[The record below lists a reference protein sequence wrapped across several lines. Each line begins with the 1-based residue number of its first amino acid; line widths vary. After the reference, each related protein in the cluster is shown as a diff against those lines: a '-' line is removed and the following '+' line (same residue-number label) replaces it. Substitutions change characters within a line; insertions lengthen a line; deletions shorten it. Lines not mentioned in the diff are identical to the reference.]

1 MMNRKTFLLETIGLG
16 TSLMFAPGL
25 MNSLYAQR
33 NAAFIPVADL
43 MKRLIEGNDKF
54 TEDFLTKGA
63 EATRQGG
70 RAYGY
75 NFAKISAAYANP
87 KSKFYQD
94 ARLVKCLEEIAVNF
108 DAALQP
114 DGTMNAGNIESPPDT
129 AFIMEPLCSGVHILN
144 QNKNKALDKAKAL
157 IKTPVERVGQ
167 ALTVGGV
174 HTPNHRWEIC
184 AALAWINK
192 IYPDKKY
199 VNRIDEWLSEG
210 IFIDEDGHY
219 PERSMNYADV
229 ENRAFITIGHLLNRP
244 ALYAPVK
251 KSLEMAWYY
260 TEPNGDLI
268 TFDSRRQDQYS
279 NREIIV
285 QYLHYRFLAIEQN
298 NGLFSAVASFI
309 ETLPKF
315 QEYVIDQTLYNFMAD
330 PVLAKELPKA
340 APLPVDY
347 EKLFK
352 TSSLARIRRGETAL
366 TLFGG
371 NDFPLVIAS
380 GRSVSPNFFG
390 YRKGAASLKYM
401 RMSSRFF
408 SMGYFRSEGI
418 THENGKYTLYQK
430 LQAPYYQP
438 LKNSDKKKD
447 GDYELTPSV
456 DDRFWSK
463 MSFDKRQADFKTL
476 ESTVTVSENKGEV
489 TMDFEVKGPEG
500 VAVTILLCFD
510 VEGKLSGVENGANN
524 TYFLNEGN
532 GEFSNGKD
540 KITFGPGVKK
550 HEGTRGMEGEKYSVL
565 NGNLNTPGQHVYLTG
580 YTPFK
585 HTLKFS

>member
-1 MMNRKTFLLETIGLG
+1 MNRKTFLYNTLGLG
-16 TSLMFAPGL
+16 AGL
-25 MNSLYAQR
+25 MMSPSILSLAFAQ
-33 NAAFIPVADL
+33 NQSITASEL
-43 MKRLIEGNDKF
+43 MKKLIAGNDKF
-54 TEDFLTKGA
+54 IEDFLSKGTA
-63 EATRQGG
+63 GTSQGG

-75 NFAKISAAYANP
+75 NFAKVSAAYCNN
-87 KSKFYQD
+87 KSKYFQD
-94 ARLVKCLEEIAVNF
+94 DRLVNCLEEIAVNF
-108 DAALQP
+108 NAALQP

-144 QNKNKALDKAKAL
+144 QNKSKKLDKVKTL
-157 IKTPVERVGQ
+157 IKVPIERVGQ
-167 ALTVGGV
+167 ALTIGGV

-184 AALAWINK
+184 SALAQINRL
-192 IYPDKKY
+192 YPHQKY
-199 VNRIDEWLSEG
+199 VARIDEWLSEG
-210 IFIDEDGHY
+210 IFIDDDGHY

-229 ENRAFITIGHLLNRP
+229 ENRAFVTLGHLLNRP
-244 ALYAPVK
+244 AIFEPVV
-251 KSLEMAWYY
+251 KSLTMAWYY

-279 NREIIV
+279 NREIMV
-285 QYLHYRFLAIEQN
+285 QYLHYRFLAIKQK

-315 QEYVIDQTLYNFMAD
+315 QEYIIDQTLYNFMAD
-330 PVLAKELPKA
+330 PILAQELPKA
-340 APLPVDY
+340 AELPVNF
-347 EKLFK
+347 EKLFR
-352 TSSLARIRRGETAL
+352 SSHLARIRRNDTAV

-371 NDFPLVIAS
+371 NDFPLIIAS

-390 YRKGAASLKYM
+390 YRKGQAALKYM

-418 THENGKYTLYQK
+418 RQENGKYVLYQK

-438 LKNSDKKKD
+438 LKDKDKRKD

-463 MSFDKRQADFKTL
+463 MSFDKRDTDFKTL
-476 ESTVTVSENKGEV
+476 ESQVTVSESNGAV
-489 TMDFEVKGPEG
+489 TMDIEVNGPKG
-500 VAVTILLCFD
+500 VSVIIQMCFD
-510 VEGKLSGVENGANN
+510 TEGELSGVEKGN
-524 TYFLNEGN
+524 TFFLKEGM
-532 GEFSNGKD
+532 GEFKVGND
-540 KITFGPGVKK
+540 KITFGPGIKE
-550 HEGTRGMEGEKYSVL
+550 HEWTRGMEGEKYSVL

-585 HTLKFS
+585 HTIKFS

>member
-1 MMNRKTFLLETIGLG
+1 MKNINRNTFIKQSAGVGASMLMMPLFGN
-16 TSLMFAPGL
+16 SLFANDGSASGL
-25 MNSLYAQR
+25 MQ
-33 NAAFIPVADL
+33 
-43 MKRLIEGNDKF
+43 RLIKGNDSF
-54 TEDFLTKGA
+54 VESFLAKGPDA
-63 EATRQGG
+63 VKQGG

-75 NFAKISAAYANP
+75 NFAKLSAAYCQP
-87 KSKFYQD
+87 QSKFYRNAVLIERLEGI
-94 ARLVKCLEEIAVNF
+94 ARAFTEI
-108 DAALQP
+108 LRP

-129 AFIMEPLCSGVHILN
+129 AFVMEPLCSGIHILN
-144 QNKNKALDKAKAL
+144 QDKSKVLDKVKAL
-157 IKTPVERVGQ
+157 IKIPVERVGA

-184 AALAWINK
+184 AALSWINK
-192 IYPDKKY
+192 LYPDKKY

-229 ENRAFITIGHLLNRP
+229 ENRAFITMGHLLNRP
-244 ALYAPVK
+244 ELYKPAL

-260 TEPNGDLI
+260 TEVNGELI

-279 NREIIV
+279 SKEIIV
-285 QYLHYRFLAIEQN
+285 QYLHYRFLAIELK
-298 NGLFSAVASFI
+298 NGLFSAIAAFI
-309 ETLPKF
+309 ETLPAF
-315 QEYVIDQTLYNFMAD
+315 QQSVINENLYRFMAD
-330 PVLAKELPKA
+330 PTLAKELPREA
-340 APLPVDY
+340 ALPVNY

-352 TSSLARIRRGETAL
+352 TSSLARIRRNDTSL

-371 NDFPLVIAS
+371 NDFPLIIAS

-390 YRKGAASLKYM
+390 YRKGAAALKYM

-418 THENGKYTLYQK
+418 TYENGKYKLYQK
-430 LQAPYYQP
+430 IQAPYYQP
-438 LKNSDKKKD
+438 LGPADRKKD

-463 MSFDKRQADFKTL
+463 MSFDKRPADFKTL
-476 ESTVTVSENKGEV
+476 ETTVIVSENKGEV

-500 VAVTILLCFD
+500 VGVVIQLCFD
-510 VEGKLSGVENGANN
+510 TDGTLNGVEKKDND
-524 TYFLNEGN
+524 TCFLSEGM
-532 GEFSNGKD
+532 GEFVSGKD
-540 KITFGPGVKK
+540 KITFGPGIKE
-550 HEGTRGMEGEKYSVL
+550 HEWTRGMEGEKYSVL

-580 YTPFK
+580 STPFR
-585 HTLKFS
+585 HTLKLS